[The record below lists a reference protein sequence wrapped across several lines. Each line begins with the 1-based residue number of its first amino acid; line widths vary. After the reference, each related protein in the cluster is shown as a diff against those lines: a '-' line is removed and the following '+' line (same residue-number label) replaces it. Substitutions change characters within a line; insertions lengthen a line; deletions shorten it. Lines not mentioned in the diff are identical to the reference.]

1 MAGLTDRR
9 SSGDAPLDEFPRGVS
24 KPARRALAA
33 AGITR
38 LEQVAGRSEAELLAL
53 HGFGPK
59 AIRVLREALAGRGL
73 SMRP

>member
-1 MAGLTDRR
+1 MAVPGPKG
-9 SSGDAPLDEFPRGVS
+9 SGSDAPRDDLPKGVS
-24 KPARRALAA
+24 NPARRALAS

-59 AIRVLREALAGRGL
+59 AIRVLREALSERGL
-73 SMRP
+73 SMKP